1 MKNGKHTDSDG
12 TQFWYKDGNL
22 HREDG
27 PAIIYPFGS
36 QRWYING
43 NIHREDG
50 PAYISPNGNQIWYKD
65 GNIHREDGPAYI
77 LPNGYQSWWLNDKDI
92 TNDITNW
99 AKDRN
104 IDLNN
109 LSDNDKMVLKIEIR
123 MWK

>member
-1 MKNGKHTDSDG
+1 MKNGKHTSPDG

-27 PAIIYPFGS
+27 PAIISWNEY
-36 QRWYING
+36 QEWYKDG
-43 NIHREDG
+43 NLHREDG
-50 PAYISPNGNQIWYKD
+50 PAYINSDGTQIWY
-65 GNIHREDGPAYI
+65 I
-77 LPNGYQSWWLNDKDI
+77 NGKDI
-92 TNDITNW
+92 TDDIINW

-109 LSDNDKMVLKIEIR
+109 MTDYDKMVLKIEIK